1 VKHCHRVVA
10 LALIMMPAAA
20 AAQTEGHDRA
30 IGFDIFASSDADHSD
45 VLKLGLSY
53 DFTHTD
59 LEHYQGIRL
68 ETFTFAAK
76 GTRTTTKERG
86 YYEFADTGERWKWNG
101 TIGTDGHS
109 VLGSGSLYTDEA
121 FRQEYFVSRDLVET
135 PLGVSQKLY
144 STYVGAAYDVPLD
157 DRNTV
162 TALAGVQK
170 FDGDNWRLHLR
181 GRYIYV
187 VEPDWGLSLQMRTRY
202 FQNSSPHEYDYFSPR
217 WYFEAIPTI
226 QVRRF
231 YSGWQY
237 TVAVGWGARRDADTN
252 WKSAAL
258 ANIAIVSP
266 NVGQGWYMKAGF
278 TYSNMPVSAGYAYSY
293 EQATLSVL
301 KVF

>member
-1 VKHCHRVVA
+1 MKYCHRVAV
-10 LALIMMPAAA
+10 LALIMMPATA
-20 AAQTEGHDRA
+20 AAQKEGPDRA
-30 IGFDIFASSDADHSD
+30 VGFDTFASSDADHSD
-45 VLKLGLSY
+45 VLKLELSY

-59 LEHYQGIRL
+59 LEHYQGIRF

-86 YYEFADTGERWKWNG
+86 YYDFADAGERWKWNG
-101 TIGTDGHS
+101 MIGTDGHS
-109 VLGSGSLYTDEA
+109 VLGSGSLYTDEV
-121 FRQEYFVSRDLVET
+121 FRQEYFASRDLVET

-144 STYVGAAYDVPLD
+144 STYIGAAYDMPLD

-162 TALAGVQK
+162 TTLAGVQK

-187 VEPDWGLSLQMRTRY
+187 AESDWGFSLQMRMRY

-237 TVAVGWGARRDADTN
+237 TIAVGWGTRRDADTT
-252 WKSAAL
+252 WKSAAI
-258 ANIAIVSP
+258 ANVAVVSP
-266 NVGQGWYMKAGF
+266 NFGQGWYMKAGF

-293 EQATLSVL
+293 EQATMSVL